1 MSAFSEFLNLN
12 EQNKPRVAKETPS
25 AFGAFLSTPTEP
37 SGATIETALDMNPDQ
52 EARNQALSLESGYP
66 VETVREQA
74 PVIEKRLKGAA
85 LRKALRDRKF
95 ASEWFAKPE
104 NAAIAH
110 DDVDNLSYIENI
122 AMGMGERVGTA
133 GRGAETVLNVLSKGP
148 LDPLLG
154 AIGLGD
160 LDIPGLGTASV
171 NTVRALQ
178 GKEARRSSEFE
189 PLDFGYKEGTSWEDV
204 KNQPL
209 RNIIPFGIEQG
220 LVSIP
225 DMALAM
231 ASLPTFAGSMTGR
244 VAEERAINEGREEPT
259 LGDLIKAAPAA
270 VSSAFLERLGA
281 RGMLGVDDALKE
293 ITTKGVAKAV
303 GKGAGKEAV
312 TEGAQEGLESLGG
325 TLGTEQGF
333 DGGQTLEQML
343 AGAVGGGVFGGGI
356 RGVTA
361 SSEVGI
367 SLNKA
372 RQAKNR
378 AAKIVEIN
386 EVESKLRARNPAKF
400 AEFKGGLLRDNGIQ
414 EVSVSADALR
424 EFEQSGGDMTWADSL
439 GVLSDGAFETAEAI
453 GGEIELTPEQFAMM
467 PAEVQTALAEDL
479 RFNGEMSAKEAVEFE
494 TTGIKEEFERL
505 SEQLT
510 ALPPEGRRDAD
521 AIQSNVEEQLLA
533 AGRSQDEAT
542 YGAVLMAQ
550 RYATRA
556 ARTGQSALE
565 LYQADNLIIAGPD
578 GVKQAPVD
586 DLSLA
591 LDALRSDA
599 DMQKVLRLEGSTILD
614 EVKARGGIDPSGRF
628 ASELAAL
635 GITPKEVRGLFKEG
649 GASSLDNIP
658 ASEIPFFAEQF
669 TDEGAFVPEQSLL
682 DAIEQEAT
690 GGRNLTADEEQTLSA
705 RSAFLDDVRDTI
717 ERSGLTLES
726 SEADIRAA
734 IEGRQFEQ
742 APAEDTDAFKAWF
755 GDSQVVNENGS
766 PLIVHHG
773 GFGIGNIEQFNAD
786 FAGDTTGNNEVGAF
800 HFVDKTE
807 VSDDYARQSFNR
819 RFQDDP
825 EGLIE
830 EGLVDEVPDFA
841 DLDAQYAWVDELA
854 GNNLQSQSVYLQITN
869 PVEIDMQ
876 GERIDVAELEEI
888 RVALATGVD
897 ENGVLEK
904 YVDTPRETF
913 EQSDIE
919 DYQSD
924 IDEYLIDNYDVSRSD
939 AEEYMVE
946 EAVREVLLENGIEP
960 DVQKYDGI
968 IIKNMIDD
976 IGEASNVVA
985 DQYIAFDP
993 TQIKSVNNQGTFD
1006 PNDPRILFQPERGSI
1021 QFTDAQTIINL
1032 GAKAD
1037 PTTFLH
1043 ESGHFFLEQ
1052 LSEDAAINEEL
1063 AADWS
1068 TVQSWWGKNAE
1079 SLRAEAI
1086 SYAKKQKDTAAVKSL
1101 EGMSK
1106 ADVSKFVK
1114 SGDLTR
1120 SSSAEGHLSR
1130 AMHEQWARSVEDYF
1144 RTGRAPS
1151 LDLQSA
1157 FNHFRAWL
1165 VSIYS
1170 AMKRRVGKDT
1180 LDAQFSPE
1188 VQAVMDRLIAT
1199 DEEIETIEEQY
1210 NLKAMF
1216 GSAEEIGMTPSQ
1228 FKDYQKVV
1236 SDSIEEAKTK
1246 QLKKHLNEI
1255 ERARKTWWLEEQEKI
1270 KPEVADVVAEAP
1282 VYQALHALTLGSTPQ
1297 GEALDGPPNRL
1308 NKADVI
1314 EIMGSKE
1321 ALKRLPRVS
1330 GRAVYATSKGEGS
1343 VDPEVIASLYGF
1355 GSPDEML
1362 KEFANTPPFDVAV
1375 DAAVDARMKA
1385 DHGDM
1390 GVPQQ
1395 ALNEAL
1401 ESTRN
1406 DKRGDVLAAELN
1418 ALREG
1423 QEKLKTPFVREW
1435 AKEKIGAKKVDDL
1448 KPQRFV
1454 SAEKRHGKEAG
1465 KALRAGDRVGAQ
1477 QSKFRQ
1483 LMNFFMSHEAYKART
1498 EVDKAVKYMKKFGKR
1513 GAKFPTIDADYV
1525 DQIKGILENYNLAP
1539 RLTDKKRTSLMEWA
1553 AKEAEENGAAI
1564 EIPEAIQRAD
1574 GTQHYRDLT
1583 LDEFRTLR
1591 DTIKNIETQGRR
1603 VKEVMLEGKR
1613 VTLQEAVNGVVSNM
1627 DENLKDSPR
1636 SLETSRKLQ
1645 KMGRNAKGFG
1655 YLLVNPDTILR
1666 EMDGWQNL
1674 GASYMAI
1681 KANIDKA
1688 MASDYLPRQGSEA
1701 VSQKAIYD
1709 KHYTK
1714 SERLGFWKQK
1724 PIPGTDLNLSK
1735 QARLSVALNSGNAD
1749 NARALV
1755 ESGQFTQSEIDAV
1768 LDTLDE
1774 RDWKFV
1780 QDNWD
1785 YIDSFWPEISAAER
1799 ERHGVAPKKVEAEPV
1814 QTKYGEV
1821 AGGYYPLKYDGNA
1834 SVLAGQEQAKQ
1845 SMKELSAGRFAAK
1858 QTSKGHTKER
1868 TGSGGRPVL
1877 LDLGVVPMHVD
1888 KVIYDLALSGPVND
1902 ANRVLNHKDTRTAFE
1917 KKGHLPAYEQ
1927 LNMWLEDVASGELR
1941 RGDAVEAILRHVR
1954 VGFTTSKLAWNVS
1967 TALLQP
1973 LGIIQTSAQIGKMNT
1988 IRGVTKMLSHS
1999 WVGDNSIFEMVKDQ
2013 SDFMKIRGDTY
2024 NKDITEAHKLLR
2036 DGIASRV
2043 LPDQVVNFFD
2053 ASFFYMMTKMQRM
2066 VDVATWLGAQQQGLE
2081 EFDGDIEKA
2090 NFHADRMVA
2099 RAQASGIFTD
2109 RTSIE
2114 RGSVSPSI
2122 RQTELVRSFTALIS
2136 YFMAKNNVALER
2148 IKKTDYKNP
2157 LEIVNLATDMTLLY
2171 AVEAVLV
2178 GLIRGQFPD
2187 GDEDDALDQV
2197 GFAGHEAIN
2206 TLLAGVPFLREFA
2219 SEANGFSA
2227 GGVIGSVAADFGKLY
2242 DQVGQGEIDEPLVK
2256 GVARLGG
2263 TLFKF
2268 PTSQPIK
2275 TGAAIAKALDGE
2287 DVDYVEYLMGP
2298 RYDR

>member
-52 EARNQALSLESGYP
+52 EARNQAMSLESGFP

-85 LRKALRDRKF
+85 LRKALRNRKF
-95 ASEWFAKPE
+95 SSEWFAKPE

-178 GKEARRSSEFE
+178 GKEARKSSEFE

-204 KNQPL
+204 KDKPF

-220 LVSIP
+220 LVSLP

-259 LGDLIKAAPAA
+259 LGDVVKGAPFA
-270 VSSAFLERLGA
+270 VASAFLERWGA

-386 EVESKLRARNPAKF
+386 EVESKLRARDPAKF

-635 GITPKEVRGLFKEG
+635 GITPREVRGLFKEG
-649 GASSLDNIP
+649 GASNLDNIP

-690 GGRNLTADEEQTLSA
+690 GGRNLTAEEEQILSA
-705 RSAFLDDVRDTI
+705 RSVFLDDVRDTI

-742 APAEDTDAFKAWF
+742 APAEDTDAFKAWAGTETILDPDEVNSHDFKSGEPVVMRAYHGTTHDIDAFDSSITGTKEGQF
-755 GDSQVVNENGS
+755 GAVNYFTTSESDATDNYAGEGPDLTNRIEQRAEQLEANEEAEGDAAREQARSELSGGKPQTLEVFIRTENPFVVGEGSPWAEFIDTEALEASAVELVAENNEIEVSEVKERRDEFEDEIVEALWEVEGETEN
-766 PLIVHHG
+766 PLIVAIQIVADRYDVEASGIFESVTDFQTEG
-773 GFGIGNIEQFNAD
+773 GQ
-786 FAGDTTGNNEVGAF
+786 
-800 HFVDKTE
+800 H
-807 VSDDYARQSFNR
+807 
-819 RFQDDP
+819 
-825 EGLIE
+825 
-830 EGLVDEVPDFA
+830 
-841 DLDAQYAWVDELA
+841 
-854 GNNLQSQSVYLQITN
+854 
-869 PVEIDMQ
+869 
-876 GERIDVAELEEI
+876 AELEAVLRSSEGLAYAEDPETGELIGYHMLGEI
-888 RVALATGVD
+888 IQELGFDSIILKDAGERF
-897 ENGVLEK
+897 ENMSLDPGTTHVHI
-904 YVDTPRETF
+904 F
-913 EQSDIE
+913 
-919 DYQSD
+919 
-924 IDEYLIDNYDVSRSD
+924 D
-939 AEEYMVE
+939 A
-946 EAVREVLLENGIEP
+946 N
-960 DVQKYDGI
+960 K
-968 IIKNMIDD
+968 
-976 IGEASNVVA
+976 SN
-985 DQYIAFDP
+985 
-993 TQIKSVNNQGTFD
+993 IKSVENVGTFD
-1006 PNDPRILFQPERGSI
+1006 PNDPRILRQQERGSI
-1021 QFTDAQTIINL
+1021 QFTGAQAIINL

-1052 LSEDAAINEEL
+1052 LRDDSAINEEL

-1106 ADVSKFVK
+1106 AAVSKFVK

-1314 EIMGSKE
+1314 EIMGSK
-1321 ALKRLPRVS
+1321 
-1330 GRAVYATSKGEGS
+1330 
-1343 VDPEVIASLYGF
+1343 
-1355 GSPDEML
+1355 
-1362 KEFANTPPFDVAV
+1362 
-1375 DAAVDARMKA
+1375 
-1385 DHGDM
+1385 
-1390 GVPQQ
+1390 
-1395 ALNEAL
+1395 
-1401 ESTRN
+1401 
-1406 DKRGDVLAAELN
+1406 
-1418 ALREG
+1418 
-1423 QEKLKTPFVREW
+1423 
-1435 AKEKIGAKKVDDL
+1435 
-1448 KPQRFV
+1448 
-1454 SAEKRHGKEAG
+1454 
-1465 KALRAGDRVGAQ
+1465 
-1477 QSKFRQ
+1477 
-1483 LMNFFMSHEAYKART
+1483 
-1498 EVDKAVKYMKKFGKR
+1498 
-1513 GAKFPTIDADYV
+1513 
-1525 DQIKGILENYNLAP
+1525 
-1539 RLTDKKRTSLMEWA
+1539 
-1553 AKEAEENGAAI
+1553 
-1564 EIPEAIQRAD
+1564 
-1574 GTQHYRDLT
+1574 
-1583 LDEFRTLR
+1583 
-1591 DTIKNIETQGRR
+1591 
-1603 VKEVMLEGKR
+1603 
-1613 VTLQEAVNGVVSNM
+1613 
-1627 DENLKDSPR
+1627 
-1636 SLETSRKLQ
+1636 
-1645 KMGRNAKGFG
+1645 
-1655 YLLVNPDTILR
+1655 
-1666 EMDGWQNL
+1666 
-1674 GASYMAI
+1674 
-1681 KANIDKA
+1681 
-1688 MASDYLPRQGSEA
+1688 
-1701 VSQKAIYD
+1701 
-1709 KHYTK
+1709 
-1714 SERLGFWKQK
+1714 
-1724 PIPGTDLNLSK
+1724 
-1735 QARLSVALNSGNAD
+1735 
-1749 NARALV
+1749 
-1755 ESGQFTQSEIDAV
+1755 
-1768 LDTLDE
+1768 
-1774 RDWKFV
+1774 
-1780 QDNWD
+1780 
-1785 YIDSFWPEISAAER
+1785 
-1799 ERHGVAPKKVEAEPV
+1799 
-1814 QTKYGEV
+1814 
-1821 AGGYYPLKYDGNA
+1821 
-1834 SVLAGQEQAKQ
+1834 
-1845 SMKELSAGRFAAK
+1845 
-1858 QTSKGHTKER
+1858 
-1868 TGSGGRPVL
+1868 
-1877 LDLGVVPMHVD
+1877 
-1888 KVIYDLALSGPVND
+1888 
-1902 ANRVLNHKDTRTAFE
+1902 
-1917 KKGHLPAYEQ
+1917 
-1927 LNMWLEDVASGELR
+1927 
-1941 RGDAVEAILRHVR
+1941 
-1954 VGFTTSKLAWNVS
+1954 
-1967 TALLQP
+1967 
-1973 LGIIQTSAQIGKMNT
+1973 
-1988 IRGVTKMLSHS
+1988 
-1999 WVGDNSIFEMVKDQ
+1999 
-2013 SDFMKIRGDTY
+2013 
-2024 NKDITEAHKLLR
+2024 
-2036 DGIASRV
+2036 
-2043 LPDQVVNFFD
+2043 
-2053 ASFFYMMTKMQRM
+2053 
-2066 VDVATWLGAQQQGLE
+2066 
-2081 EFDGDIEKA
+2081 
-2090 NFHADRMVA
+2090 
-2099 RAQASGIFTD
+2099 
-2109 RTSIE
+2109 
-2114 RGSVSPSI
+2114 
-2122 RQTELVRSFTALIS
+2122 
-2136 YFMAKNNVALER
+2136 
-2148 IKKTDYKNP
+2148 
-2157 LEIVNLATDMTLLY
+2157 
-2171 AVEAVLV
+2171 
-2178 GLIRGQFPD
+2178 
-2187 GDEDDALDQV
+2187 
-2197 GFAGHEAIN
+2197 
-2206 TLLAGVPFLREFA
+2206 
-2219 SEANGFSA
+2219 
-2227 GGVIGSVAADFGKLY
+2227 
-2242 DQVGQGEIDEPLVK
+2242 
-2256 GVARLGG
+2256 
-2263 TLFKF
+2263 
-2268 PTSQPIK
+2268 
-2275 TGAAIAKALDGE
+2275 
-2287 DVDYVEYLMGP
+2287 
-2298 RYDR
+2298 

>member
-52 EARNQALSLESGYP
+52 EARNQALSLESGFP

-178 GKEARRSSEFE
+178 GKEARKSSEFE

-204 KNQPL
+204 KDKPF

-220 LVSIP
+220 LVSLP

-259 LGDLIKAAPAA
+259 LGDVVKGAPFA
-270 VSSAFLERLGA
+270 VASAFLERWGA

-386 EVESKLRARNPAKF
+386 EVESKLRARDPAKF

-635 GITPKEVRGLFKEG
+635 GITPREVRGLFKEG
-649 GASSLDNIP
+649 GASNLDNIP

-742 APAEDTDAFKAWF
+742 APVAISPAAQSNILEDADIGLKV
-755 GDSQVVNENGS
+755 GDKQQLWRGINETS
-766 PLIVHHG
+766 G
-773 GFGIGNIEQFNAD
+773 GN
-786 FAGDTTGNNEVGAF
+786 
-800 HFVDKTE
+800 
-807 VSDDYARQSFNR
+807 S
-819 RFQDDP
+819 
-825 EGLIE
+825 
-830 EGLVDEVPDFA
+830 
-841 DLDAQYAWVDELA
+841 
-854 GNNLQSQSVYLQITN
+854 SVYGKGLY
-869 PVEIDMQ
+869 
-876 GERIDVAELEEI
+876 VAASKAEAKKYIEKGG
-888 RVALATGVD
+888 RLA
-897 ENGVLEK
+897 EM
-904 YVDTPRETF
+904 
-913 EQSDIE
+913 
-919 DYQSD
+919 
-924 IDEYLIDNYDVSRSD
+924 SRSD
-939 AEEYMVE
+939 LPSNPLRFGSQLDYELWLQRAKDTLGIKGT
-946 EAVREVLLENGIEP
+946 RDWEVAFP
-960 DVQKYDGI
+960 DLSDFIGQLDSSLDGI
-968 IIKNMIDD
+968 Q
-976 IGEASNVVA
+976 IGSGKDAV
-985 DQYIAFDP
+985 F
-993 TQIKSVNNQGTFD
+993 VNYGGAKV
-1006 PNDPRILFQPERGSI
+1006 FQQAERGSI

-1052 LSEDAAINEEL
+1052 LRDDSAINEEL

-1362 KEFANTPPFDVAV
+1362 KAFANTPPFDTAV

-1385 DHGDM
+1385 EHGDM

-1395 ALNEAL
+1395 ALDEAL

-1553 AKEAEENGAAI
+1553 AKEAEENGSAI
-1564 EIPEAIQRAD
+1564 EIPDAIQRAD
-1574 GTQHYRDLT
+1574 GTKHYRDLT

-1645 KMGRNAKGFG
+1645 KMGRDIKGFG
-1655 YLLVNPDTILR
+1655 YLLVNPETTLR

-1688 MASDYLPRQGSEA
+1688 MASIYLPRQGSEA

-1714 SERLGFWKQK
+1714 VERLGFWKQK
-1724 PIPGTDLNLSK
+1724 IVPGTDLNLSK

-1749 NARALV
+1749 NARALL
-1755 ESGQFTQSEIDAV
+1755 ESGQFTQNGIDAV

-1774 RDWKFV
+1774 RDWAFV

-1785 YIDSFWPEISAAER
+1785 YIDSFWPEIAAAER

-1814 QTKYGEV
+1814 QTKYGEIK
-1821 AGGYYPLKYDGNA
+1821 GGYYPLKYDGNI
-1834 SVLAGQEQAKQ
+1834 SIRHSQKQAKEDLKQ
-1845 SMKELSAGRFAAK
+1845 LASGGFASK
-1858 QTSKGHTKER
+1858 QTSRGHVKER
-1868 TGSGGRPVL
+1868 VGSGGASVL
-1877 LDLGVVPMHVD
+1877 LDLGVIPIHID
-1888 KVIYDLALSGPVND
+1888 RVIYDLALSGPVSD
-1902 ANRVLNHKDTRTAFE
+1902 SNRVLNHKDTVAAFE
-1917 KKGHLPAYEQ
+1917 KKGHKQAHEQ
-1927 LNMWLEDVASGELR
+1927 LNMWLQSAASGELR
-1941 RGDAVEAILRHVR
+1941 RSDGAEGMLRALR

-1988 IRGVTKMLSHS
+1988 MRGVTKMLSHS
-1999 WVGDNSIFEMVKDQ
+1999 WVGENSIFEMVKEQ

-2036 DGIASRV
+2036 TGLPSKI
-2043 LPDQVVNFFD
+2043 LPDPVVNFFD

-2066 VDVATWLGAQQQGLE
+2066 VDVATWLGAQQQGLQ

-2109 RTSIE
+2109 RSLIE
-2114 RGSVSPSI
+2114 QGTISKDNQ
-2122 RQTELVRSFTALIS
+2122 QTEVVRSFTALIS

-2157 LEIVNLATDMTLLY
+2157 IEIVNLATDMVLLY

-2178 GLIRGQFPD
+2178 GLIRGHFPD
-2187 GDEDDALDQV
+2187 GDEDEALDQI
-2197 GFAGHEAIN
+2197 GFAGKEALN
-2206 TLLAGVPFLREFA
+2206 TLLAGIPFIREFA

-2227 GGVIGSVAADFGKLY
+2227 GGVLGSTAAEFGKLW
-2242 DQVGQGEIDEPLVK
+2242 DQAWQGEVDEPLVK
-2256 GVARLGG
+2256 SAVRLGG
-2263 TLFKF
+2263 TFFKF

-2275 TGAAIAKALDGE
+2275 TGSAIAKALDGE